1 MQLHYLG
8 NRNNTKFW
16 QDKPFTLTEFNKEN
30 IPLFKKGIF
39 LNTEYKNNYMFK
51 LANFYQ
57 VAAGLNLI
65 DKNLLTESL
74 NLNRLT
80 YNNINRNKAIEIF
93 DSVKTRTVISHR
105 DYLNLASY
113 NYLHKR
119 GLNES

>member
-1 MQLHYLG
+1 
-8 NRNNTKFW
+8 
-16 QDKPFTLTEFNKEN
+16 
-30 IPLFKKGIF
+30 
-39 LNTEYKNNYMFK
+39 MFK

-93 DSVKTRTVISHR
+93 DSVKTSLKTLSKLSLDAHYFLRIF
-105 DYLNLASY
+105 NICFF
-113 NYLHKR
+113 
-119 GLNES
+119 